1 MVKNR
6 EELIRIAESNSAQLK
21 SELQNQ
27 IGSFIHL
34 QNVTPAELDYLL
46 GLDEGTI
53 DAILSGEDELTVD
66 TLSKLLVATNMV
78 VEIKPIEMTPMRT
91 YDYDMPRSGAKPS
104 PEMMRNNGNGMP
116 IGGFFPG
123 EAPMPKPQARRW
135 YEGDEGDEGD
145 NIPKPNGALKMAKM
159 ARKAHFEP
167 LRDARGRFAKSDKN
181 PTVAKPIGTP
191 HSPYVTMNDEQLIN
205 IIRNN
210 IWDGEI
216 DISHASHE
224 DLAAFLM
231 EKEKIMRTRRE
242 NNAGGVEQHRGI
254 KEEQKPSETSKFL
267 KMLQNTAKEAE
278 NNPQLMG
285 TIRRFM
291 SED

>member
-78 VEIKPIEMTPMRT
+78 VEIKPIEMTPMRA
-91 YDYDMPRSGAKPS
+91 YDCVMPRSGAKPS
-104 PEMMRNNGNGMP
+104 PEMMGNNGNGMP
-116 IGGFFPG
+116 MGGFFPG
-123 EAPMPKPQARRW
+123 KAPMPKPQARRW
-135 YEGDEGDEGD
+135 YEDDEVDEGD
-145 NIPKPNGALKMAKM
+145 NIPKPNGALKMGEI
-159 ARKAHFEP
+159 ARKARFEAK
-167 LRDARGRFAKSDKN
+167 RDARGRFVKSDKN
-181 PTVAKPIGTP
+181 PTVAKPIDTP
-191 HSPYVTMNDEQLIN
+191 HYPYGTMNDEQLIN

-216 DISHASHE
+216 DIPHASHE

-231 EKEKIMRTRRE
+231 EKERIMRARRE
-242 NNAGGVEQHRGI
+242 NSAGGVEQHRDI

-267 KMLQNTAKEAE
+267 KMLQNMAKEAE